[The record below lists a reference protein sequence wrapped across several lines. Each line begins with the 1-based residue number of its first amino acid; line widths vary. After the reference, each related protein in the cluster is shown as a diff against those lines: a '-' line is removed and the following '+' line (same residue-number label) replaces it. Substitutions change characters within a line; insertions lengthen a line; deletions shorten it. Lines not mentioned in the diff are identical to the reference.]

1 MLIVSYEYQLFYK
14 EENTMKKLLSLLT
27 VLCVASTLIFAGG
40 SSETSTA
47 KESITNYTFGGSSTV
62 APIANAAIPG
72 FENQNPEV
80 KITYETTGSS
90 VGIKNLLAGT
100 FSLAGASRE
109 LKDAELEKGAVK
121 TAIALDGLT
130 VAVNKSV
137 AISNLSMFQLANI
150 FAGNITNWSEVGGS
164 DTPIELIVRD
174 ETSGTFGSF
183 TEIVVEGQLGKG
195 SIQAKKAIV
204 AKENGEVATKIASTP
219 GAIGYIGMGFASI
232 VTDKGGKELSIDKE
246 LPTIDNV
253 LDNVYP
259 ISRAL
264 YIITMGSPKDGTV
277 EKAFID
283 YILSDAG
290 QDIVV
295 EKQFIPLS

>member
-1 MLIVSYEYQLFYK
+1 
-14 EENTMKKLLSLLT
+14 MKKFITLLT
-27 VLCVASTLIFAGG
+27 VLSMATTLVFASG
-40 SSETSTA
+40 SSETSA
-47 KESITNYTFGGSSTV
+47 SKVSRTNYTFGGSSTV

-72 FENQNPEV
+72 FEDQNTDA

-109 LKDAELEKGAVK
+109 LKDSEIEKGAVK

-137 AISNLSMFQLANI
+137 NISNLSMNELANI
-150 FAGNITNWSEVGGS
+150 FAGNITNWSEVGGT

-174 ETSGTFGSF
+174 ETSGTYGSF
-183 TEIVVEGQLGKG
+183 TEIVIEGQLGKEAT
-195 SIQAKKAIV
+195 QAKKAIV

-232 VTDKGGKELSIDKE
+232 VTDKGGKELSIDNE

-253 LDNVYP
+253 LDKAYP

-264 YIITMGSPKDGTV
+264 YIITMGTPKEGST

-283 YILSDAG
+283 YLLSDAG

-295 EKQFIPLS
+295 EKQFIPVN

>member
-1 MLIVSYEYQLFYK
+1 MLVVSYEYKLFYK
-14 EENTMKKLLSLLT
+14 EIKEMKKLLSLLT
-27 VLCVASTLIFAGG
+27 VLCIASTLIFASG

-47 KESITNYTFGGSSTV
+47 KVNRTNYTFGGSSTV
-62 APIANAAIPG
+62 APIVNAAIPG
-72 FENQNPEV
+72 FENQNTEV

-90 VGIKNLLAGT
+90 VGIKNLISRT

-109 LKDAELEKGAVK
+109 LKNSEIEKGAVK

-137 AISNLSMFQLANI
+137 SISNLSMLQLANI

-164 DTPIELIVRD
+164 DSPIELIVRD

-183 TEIVVEGQLGKG
+183 TEIVIEGQLGKG
-195 SIQAKKAIV
+195 FSQAKKAIV
-204 AKENGEVATKIASTP
+204 AKENGEVGTKIASTP

-232 VTDKGGKELSIDKE
+232 VTDKGGKELSIDNE
-246 LPTIDNV
+246 LPSIDNV
-253 LDNVYP
+253 LDEVYP

-264 YIITMGSPKDGTV
+264 YIVTMGTPKDGTV

-283 YILSDAG
+283 YILSDEG
-290 QDIVV
+290 QNIVV
-295 EKQFIPLS
+295 EKQFIPLN

>member
-1 MLIVSYEYQLFYK
+1 
-14 EENTMKKLLSLLT
+14 MKKLLSLLI
-27 VLCVASTLIFAGG
+27 VLCMASSVLFASG
-40 SSETSTA
+40 SSETSTS
-47 KESITNYTFGGSSTV
+47 KVSRKNYTFGGSSTV

-72 FENQNPEV
+72 FENQNTQA

-90 VGIKNLLAGT
+90 VGIKNLISGT

-109 LKDAELEKGAVK
+109 LKSSELDKGAVK
-121 TAIALDGLT
+121 TPIALDGLT

-137 AISNLSMFQLANI
+137 TISNLSMLQLANI

-164 DTPIELIVRD
+164 DSPIELIVRD
-174 ETSGTFGSF
+174 ETSGTYGSF
-183 TEIVVEGQLGKG
+183 TEIVIEGQLGKG
-195 SIQAKKAIV
+195 ATQAKKAIV
-204 AKENGEVATKIASTP
+204 AKENGEVATKIATTP

-232 VTDKGGKELSIDKE
+232 ATDKGGKELSIDNE

-253 LDNVYP
+253 LDKAYP

-264 YIITMGSPKDGTV
+264 YIITMGSPKEGTI

-283 YILSDAG
+283 YLLSDAG

-295 EKQFIPLS
+295 EKQFIPIN